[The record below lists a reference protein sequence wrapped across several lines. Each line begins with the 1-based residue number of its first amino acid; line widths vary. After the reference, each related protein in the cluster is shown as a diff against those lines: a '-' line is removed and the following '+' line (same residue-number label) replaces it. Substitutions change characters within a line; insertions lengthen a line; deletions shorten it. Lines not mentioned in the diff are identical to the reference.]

1 MFSYYQCKT
10 SLGSSEHHNVTQALQ
25 AGYFPAQ
32 RSGCF
37 HSSAIEL
44 KILRLKLSH
53 CVVKYQLL
61 LPEKGLATSF
71 PRIEMVLVTQRKK
84 RSDGHLLGEEQE
96 DERREGMH
104 RGCESESR
112 GGKRRAE
119 EEGEQESKPLVPKQ
133 LKQPKKQSKHGS
145 LP

>member
-1 MFSYYQCKT
+1 
-10 SLGSSEHHNVTQALQ
+10 
-25 AGYFPAQ
+25 
-32 RSGCF
+32 
-37 HSSAIEL
+37 
-44 KILRLKLSH
+44 
-53 CVVKYQLL
+53 
-61 LPEKGLATSF
+61 
-71 PRIEMVLVTQRKK
+71 MVLVTQRKK

-133 LKQPKKQSKHGS
+133 LEQPKKIEQAWQPTMTLLMESYEP
-145 LP
+145 L